1 MSAVGKCLKNEVQ
14 LDSKKSQ
21 SFPNGPNSTLEWNA
35 EVSGVTKTVNL
46 ALYALNLLIFVLK
59 QNGRGIL
66 ALYHA
71 AITERLKIMY

>member
-1 MSAVGKCLKNEVQ
+1 MDQIQHWSE
-14 LDSKKSQ
+14 
-21 SFPNGPNSTLEWNA
+21 TL
-35 EVSGVTKTVNL
+35 VSGVTKTVNL
-46 ALYALNLLIFVLK
+46 ALYALNLLIFMLK

>member
-1 MSAVGKCLKNEVQ
+1 MRFSSTVRNHKA
-14 LDSKKSQ
+14 SQ
-21 SFPNGPNSTLEWNA
+21 MDQIQHWSETL
-35 EVSGVTKTVNL
+35 VSGVTKTVNL